1 MAQTAMTVRMD
12 NQQKAQFDKLCEQF
26 GMSANTAINI
36 FVKAVIR
43 SKSIPFSIQA
53 KNEEDDE
60 VTAKAKAAF
69 KQLRAKAERGE
80 TPELTLDE
88 INEEIREVR
97 RLRKNAM
104 VYAVIDTNIFVSA
117 LITHN
122 SNASTARVLESLFLH
137 RIIPLYNDDII
148 KEYDEVLHRAKF
160 KLSEEQISTVI
171 EHVKENGIDSSR
183 FPYDGEM
190 PDEDDRVSTKSA

>member
-1 MAQTAMTVRMD
+1 
-12 NQQKAQFDKLCEQF
+12 
-26 GMSANTAINI
+26 
-36 FVKAVIR
+36 
-43 SKSIPFSIQA
+43 
-53 KNEEDDE
+53 
-60 VTAKAKAAF
+60 
-69 KQLRAKAERGE
+69 
-80 TPELTLDE
+80 
-88 INEEIREVR
+88 
-97 RLRKNAM
+97 M

-122 SNASTARVLESLFLH
+122 SNASTARVLENLLLH

-183 FPYDGEM
+183 FPYAGEM
-190 PDEDDRVSTKSA
+190 PDEDDRVFYEVCLSKEDSFLVTGNLKHFPKEPQVITAAEMMEILDHEL